1 MFKLC
6 SIPIR
11 CNLSFLLIGLLVLL
25 NSGNLYLALLALIAL
40 GISLLSHELGH
51 CLVARK
57 FGYDIHDIILTM
69 LGGCASI
76 TQTRLMKSSEE
87 IKVAFAG
94 PCVSFILAI
103 ISFPIAMLLYIIGT
117 YIPLIG
123 NIFIIAYNF
132 FGVMFVINL
141 MLGIFNLIPAFP
153 MDGGRILRAFLSKK
167 RSHLAATE
175 LAIKIAKGI
184 AIVLGVIALLTILFG
199 NMGGLTTGLIAAFI
213 WFAGEAELRNER
225 MIYGRI

>member
-6 SIPIR
+6 NIPIR

-25 NSGNLYLALLALIAL
+25 NSGNVYLALLAIIAV

-57 FGYDIHDIILTM
+57 FGYDTHDIILTV

-76 TQTRLMKSSEE
+76 TQTRLMTSTEE
-87 IKVAFAG
+87 MKVAFAG
-94 PCVSFILAI
+94 PCVSFILAAV
-103 ISFPIAMLLYIIGT
+103 SFPIVVLFYIVGLWM
-117 YIPLIG
+117 PLIG
-123 NIFIIAYNF
+123 NIFIIACNF
-132 FGVMFVINL
+132 FEIMFIINL

-167 RSHLAATE
+167 RSHLDATE

-184 AIVLGVIALLTILFG
+184 AIILGVIALLTILFG
-199 NMGGLTTGLIAAFI
+199 NIGGLTTGLIAAFI

-225 MIYGRI
+225 ML